1 MDPIYDI
8 LIEIEKNRL
17 EIRRSGIPNAK
28 SKDDLEKEYKELVSK
43 FYQSKDTVDP
53 DMWARY
59 MEKYAAIDTEWRRK
73 THEVANNYDAESVRD
88 AIKEDEEGLQVAF
101 EEYVKAQKEGDID
114 KCHYYDGVIKYYAK
128 DLKSSPMGKEHF
140 QEFSKKYKE
149 IHSHQPKNSNPINDI
164 DVEEKYNNGYFLSRL
179 NACKTPD
186 EVKQYIDS
194 IVEDFKIEKNEPEM
208 IGTTGKMFSN
218 TAYCNNGVFSG
229 FISPKTKISNS
240 TLGAA
245 YHIYDKDY
253 LYEFAIGIRKMN
265 LPENTNLLQY
275 VMPFLDHY
283 FGFPKDSIDR
293 RDDTLYEFAVNNAEK
308 FYKDHNIEVDEQF
321 GDAITQMQITGDY
334 PISAL
339 KGKNVAQCV
348 ERGVIAQN
356 ILKVCGYNAC
366 IMFGEAE
373 SRGVAEGHC
382 WNSVFDNKNNMLL
395 MDFSN
400 SVYSY
405 KDGKFDSRKPYYSEI
420 GLKEYS
426 ESIDRG
432 LDIESPDFHYEN
444 GNKVYEG
451 KNRKYAVGRSIERNN
466 DLSNSKPDL
475 SNSKPKRVPF
485 DDKRIANGILSFN
498 PNELEIQENQLDK

>member
-1 MDPIYDI
+1 MDPIYEI

-17 EIRRSGIPNAK
+17 EFRRFGNPNSR
-28 SKDDLEKEYKELVSK
+28 SKNDLDKEFKELLSK
-43 FYQSKDTVDP
+43 FYQLKDTVDS
-53 DMWARY
+53 DMWAEY
-59 MEKYAAIDTEWRRK
+59 MEQYAAIDTEWRRK
-73 THEVANNYDAESVRD
+73 TPEITNNSDAESIRD

-101 EEYVKAQKEGDID
+101 EEYIKAQKESDID

-149 IHSHQPKNSNPINDI
+149 IHSHQLKNSNPINDI
-164 DVEEKYNNGYFLSRL
+164 DIKEKFNNGYFLSEL
-179 NACKTPD
+179 NTCKTPN
-186 EVKQYIDS
+186 EVKKYIDS
-194 IVEDFKIEKNEPEM
+194 IVEDFKIEKNETEM
-208 IGTTGKMFSN
+208 FGSTGNPFSN
-218 TAYCNNGVFSG
+218 TAFCNNGIYSG
-229 FISPKTKISNS
+229 FISPKTKISNA

-308 FYKDHNIEVDEQF
+308 FYKEHNIEVDEQQF
-321 GDAITQMQITGDY
+321 GDAITQMQITGEY

-348 ERGVIAQN
+348 ERGAIAQN

-366 IMFGEAE
+366 IMFGETE

-382 WNSVFDNKNNMLL
+382 WNSILDNENNMLL

-405 KDGKFDSRKPYYSEI
+405 KDGKFDSRKPYYCEI
-420 GLKEYS
+420 SLKEYS
-426 ESIDRG
+426 ESING
-432 LDIESPDFHYEN
+432 GPDIESPDFHYEN
-444 GNKVYEG
+444 GKKVYEE
-451 KNRKYAVGRSIERNN
+451 KNRKYAVGRSIKKNN
-466 DLSNSKPDL
+466 DL